1 MKHIASLFFLVATLL
16 WVPASNADIYS
27 WTDEN
32 GVKHFGNQPPQ
43 DATDAK
49 VVFKEQQRASAPDQ
63 QSIDMKQNEW
73 QKLIKEIEEDD
84 ERQKAEENK
93 KAEEARQNREPTQQE
108 IIDAER
114 ERLQTKIA
122 ELEKKPLEYFGSQ
135 KNKRVRLGY
144 YRNRLETLMRNPEQ
158 YFNQPSSFE
167 GNVKPT
173 PDNQGSN

>member
-1 MKHIASLFFLVATLL
+1 
-16 WVPASNADIYS
+16 
-27 WTDEN
+27 
-32 GVKHFGNQPPQ
+32 
-43 DATDAK
+43 
-49 VVFKEQQRASAPDQ
+49 
-63 QSIDMKQNEW
+63 
-73 QKLIKEIEEDD
+73 
-84 ERQKAEENK
+84 
-93 KAEEARQNREPTQQE
+93 
-108 IIDAER
+108 
-114 ERLQTKIA
+114 LQTKIA